1 MSKVAVSGVT
11 VKAGMNSALRAALFL
26 LFAVVLVVLSPL
38 HAAGAATQVGR
49 AVSGEYK
56 TEQSAPCESEK
67 LRKRPSVAEFGRRI
81 GRRSERS
88 CSRRNRTTLPG
99 RQRFDS
105 GEDARNSLDA
115 LDSSVKCRSAH
126 SQARLQVYRR

>member
-1 MSKVAVSGVT
+1 MT

-38 HAAGAATQVGR
+38 HAVGAAAQVGR

-56 TEQSAPCESEK
+56 TEHSAPCESEK
-67 LRKRPSVAEFGRRI
+67 LRKRPSVAELGRRV
-81 GRRSERS
+81 GRRTERS

-99 RQRFDS
+99 RQRFATGEEVENTRGAVDS
-105 GEDARNSLDA
+105 T
-115 LDSSVKCRSAH
+115 VKCRSAH